1 MSSIYLILYYSA
13 SLIHLLLL
21 RIHRLLL
28 LLFINCYCCYYYC
41 YSYYCYSLSLMLLV
55 LTNLLC
61 HRWRCDTARRLFRHN
76 HPPLPRSREVQRI
89 GSDIWTIFHVW
100 KCRHAP
106 SVELALFNSAV
117 ISRQVSIFNFWID
130 CDCHRLHVI
139 YFYGSSFYLIVT
151 LFAWIV
157 IVLLIFL
164 VYLS

>member
-28 LLFINCYCCYYYC
+28 LLFINCYCCYYYF

-106 SVELALFNSAV
+106 SVELALFNSALT
-117 ISRQVSIFNFWID
+117 SRQVSIFNFLID
-130 CDCHRLHVI
+130 YGCHALNVI
-139 YFYGSSFYLIVT
+139 YFYGSSFYLIVCY
-151 LFAWIV
+151 FYGSS
-157 IVLLIFL
+157 VLLIFL
-164 VYLS
+164 VHLS